1 MQRLTTRRGITRYF
15 FDYPKPNAIAPREL
29 YAVEWAEGHVFG
41 NVDELDLSN
50 RMVVHMLQYVK
61 MPIVVVFVEA
71 GEDRDTYERS
81 VVLPLATEYAG
92 RMKFYTALPSRTA
105 PKLKQY
111 GLTARDCPTVVIDDG
126 VGMLGRPQVY
136 MPPAALRGT
145 LEAGALREFLEQPTA
160 HSEL

>member
-1 MQRLTTRRGITRYF
+1 M
-15 FDYPKPNAIAPREL
+15 
-29 YAVEWAEGHVFG
+29 EWAEGHVFG

-71 GEDRDTYERS
+71 GDDRDTYERS
-81 VVLPLATEYAG
+81 VVLPVATEYAG

-111 GLTARDCPTVVIDDG
+111 GLTAGDCPTVVIDDG
-126 VGMLGRPQVY
+126 VGGLGLGGRAPGWKGS
-136 MPPAALRGT
+136 ASNIFSRSHTTLDLASCDASLRRATCTGS
-145 LEAGALREFLEQPTA
+145 QPRRDGENMSA
-160 HSEL
+160 PGQA